1 MKAVLFSLVCF
12 LGVLNAEEPQHT
24 INFQDV
30 AASEFIRFVSRITHV
45 NFIFNQK
52 EMQFPVTL
60 STGKAVSNEQVL
72 EALVQILQVNG
83 YSVMEK
89 DGYRVIVKTSELP
102 KNPPPPP
109 IIVEKPVAV
118 VPVQPLAAAPE
129 VHVAPVIQPVLVV
142 PEEVQ
147 PEFLVHKLQYHS
159 GAEIEETI
167 KKITLDLHTKRDTP
181 AKYLS
186 ALQSVQWVKA
196 TNSLVCSGD
205 ATALGQVKK
214 LIESLD
220 VPLRQ
225 VFIEVLVIETDV
237 RNGSEFGL
245 QWAAGGKYKDK
256 LGFATGNFPAG
267 GKSPFAFNFQQV
279 NASTAP
285 TGSDIPIGTGFDLG
299 VIGDI
304 IMHKGLSY
312 LSLGTLVSA
321 LQRDGDSTIVLNQKI
336 ITQDNKNSTIFVGD
350 NIPFTG
356 SVVQTVGSGQQ
367 TTSNVEYRDIG
378 VTLSI
383 TPRLGV
389 DDVITLDLT
398 QEITEALPTTMAP
411 VANAQVGGIRT
422 TKTNMMTHVHVPDQH
437 FLVLSGMIRN
447 SHRTEK
453 SGIPCLGGIPF
464 IGNLF
469 SKTQKDDEKRNIIV
483 FVRPLIIHSM
493 EDFKKITQNQEN
505 LYRSQ
510 ANPEAFDKG
519 LDLAK

>member
-1 MKAVLFSLVCF
+1 MKGTKMKALLVVLACF
-12 LGVLNAEEPQHT
+12 LGTLAAEEKPKHT

-30 AASEFIRFVSRITHV
+30 PAAEFIRFVSRITHV

-52 EMQFPVTL
+52 EMQFPVSL
-60 STGKAVSNEQVL
+60 STGKAVSDEQVL
-72 EALVQILQVNG
+72 EALVQILHVHG

-89 DGYRVIVKTSELP
+89 DGYRVVLKTSELP
-102 KNPPPPP
+102 K
-109 IIVEKPVAV
+109 
-118 VPVQPLAAAPE
+118 
-129 VHVAPVIQPVLVV
+129 QPVLPPSPPPMVGSVV
-142 PEEVQ
+142 QPIAPLPEVQMPVFVAPQEIQ

-159 GAEIEETI
+159 GAEIEEAI

-205 ATALGQVKK
+205 AVALGQVKK

-256 LGFATGNFPAG
+256 MGFGTGNFPAG
-267 GKSPFAFNFQQV
+267 GKSPFAFNFQKI
-279 NASTAP
+279 NASTPP
-285 TGSDIPIGTGFDLG
+285 TGSDIPIGTGFDMG

-321 LQRDGDSTIVLNQKI
+321 LQKDGDSTIVLNQKI

-398 QEITEALPTTMAP
+398 QEITEALPTTLSP

-453 SGIPCLGGIPF
+453 SGVPCLGGIPF
-464 IGNLF
+464 LGALF
-469 SKTQKDDEKRNIIV
+469 SKTEKEDEKRNIIV

-505 LYRSQ
+505 LHRSQ
-510 ANPEAFDKG
+510 ANPEAFDRG
-519 LDLAK
+519 LQLVE

>member
-1 MKAVLFSLVCF
+1 MKAILLLLACF
-12 LGVLNAEEPQHT
+12 LGTLSAEEKQGHT

-30 AASEFIRFVSRITHV
+30 PAAEFIRFVSRISHV

-60 STGKAVSNEQVL
+60 STGKAVSTDQVL
-72 EALVQILQVNG
+72 EALIQILKVHG
-83 YSVMEK
+83 YSVMQK
-89 DGYRVIVKTSELP
+89 DGYHVIVRTSDVPLP
-102 KNPPPPP
+102 AP
-109 IIVEKPVAV
+109 IIPQRIEKPRVEPME
-118 VPVQPLAAAPE
+118 VPQ
-129 VHVAPVIQPVLVV
+129 QPVAAL
-142 PEEVQ
+142 PESLPISVMPLEVQ

-159 GAEIEETI
+159 GGEIEETI
-167 KKITLDLHTKRDTP
+167 KKIAIDLHTKRDTP

-205 ATALGQVKK
+205 ATTLAQVKK

-245 QWAAGGKYKDK
+245 QWAAGGKYKDR
-256 LGFATGNFPAG
+256 LGFGMGNFPAG
-267 GKSPFAFNFQQV
+267 GKSPFAFNFQKV
-279 NASTAP
+279 NASTPPSGA
-285 TGSDIPIGTGFDLG
+285 DIPMGSGFDLG

-304 IMHKGLSY
+304 IMHKGMSY

-321 LQRDGDSTIVLNQKI
+321 LQKDGDSTIVLNQKI

-398 QEITEALPTTMAP
+398 QEITEALPTMMSP

-447 SHRTEK
+447 SHRSEK

-464 IGNLF
+464 LGALF
-469 SKTQKDDEKRNIIV
+469 SKTEKEDEKRNIIV

-505 LYRSQ
+505 LHRSQ
-510 ANPEAFDKG
+510 SNAEAFDQG
-519 LDLAK
+519 LTLVE